1 MANIIDLK
9 CPSCGA
15 DLHFNEQ
22 QDQYFCKY
30 CGTRLFVEN
39 PNEKRTRL
47 INEARVK
54 EVELEQEKFR
64 YYTQENHAY
73 EERVA
78 RWKKYLLYWVV
89 ALGVSFFLGFVMPGS
104 YSSDFSAGLFV
115 FLLLFGGIA
124 VAIIYPKKSR
134 MLKSME
140 QGEPQD
146 MSSFS
151 WIAATILCVMLGI
164 FGAHY
169 FYVRRYGMGL
179 LYLFTAGLFGIGYIF
194 DIIRILTSRFPDC
207 YGKNLAVGR

>member
-30 CGTRLFVEN
+30 CGTKIFIDN
-39 PNEKRTRL
+39 PNERRTRL
-47 INEARVK
+47 INEAQVK
-54 EVELEQEKFR
+54 AVELEQEKFR

-78 RWKKYLLYWVV
+78 QWKKYLLYWVI
-89 ALGVSFFLGFVMPGS
+89 AMGAAFFFGFVIPDGRAT
-104 YSSDFSAGLFV
+104 DFFAGVFV
-115 FLLLFGGIA
+115 FLLFFGAAA
-124 VAIIYPKKSR
+124 VIIIYPKKSR
-134 MLKSME
+134 ILRSME
-140 QGEPQD
+140 QAEPQD
-146 MSSFS
+146 ISPFN
-151 WIAATILCVMLGI
+151 WTAAVILCVVLGL

-179 LYLFTAGLFGIGYIF
+179 LYLFTGGLFGIGYIF
-194 DIIRILTSRFPDC
+194 DIIRLLTGRFTDC
-207 YGKNLAVGR
+207 YGKNVAA